1 MRRFLLASAVWV
13 CGAAA
18 MAGSTPDFGRAVAL
32 AQDGQAGAAVA
43 IFADLAQAGHRAAQ
57 VNLAVMLA
65 RGQGVP
71 QDDQAA
77 TYWAWRARLAGET
90 RAIAVSDLLLERL
103 TEAARARLADRLRA
117 DLSARAED
125 GMPGQFAAI
134 GRVEAQLRLP
144 AKMDEAALWF
154 TLGAAFEEPGAFALR
169 EVSMAELEPKA
180 RLAVQERAAAEFA
193 KWCAAMPQDARP
205 ETCARDL
212 RR

>member
-1 MRRFLLASAVWV
+1 MRRVLLASALWL

-77 TYWAWRARLAGET
+77 AYWAWRARLAGEM
-90 RAIAVSDLLLERL
+90 RAMEVSDLLLGRL
-103 TEAARARLADRLRA
+103 TEAARARLADRLIA
-117 DLSARAED
+117 DLSARAKD
-125 GMPGQFAAI
+125 GVPGQFAAI
-134 GRVEAQLRLP
+134 GRVEAQLRTP

-154 TLGAAFEEPGAFALR
+154 TLGAAFEEPGAVALR
-169 EVSMAELEPKA
+169 EVAMADLVAKA
-180 RLAVQERAAAEFA
+180 RLAVQERAGAEFV
-193 KWCAAMPQDARP
+193 KWCAEMPQDARP
-205 ETCARDL
+205 ETCARAP
-212 RR
+212 

>member
-1 MRRFLLASAVWV
+1 MRRFLLASTVWL

-77 TYWAWRARLAGET
+77 AYWAWRARFAGET
-90 RAIAVSDLLLERL
+90 RAMDVSDLLLNRL
-103 TEAARARLADRLRA
+103 TEPARARLADRLLA
-117 DLSARAED
+117 DLRARAEA
-125 GMPGQFAAI
+125 GVTGQFVAL
-134 GRVEAQLRLP
+134 GRVEAQLRSP
-144 AKMDEAALWF
+144 ARMEEAALWF
-154 TLGAAFEEPGAFALR
+154 TLGAAFEEPGGFALR
-169 EVSMAELEPKA
+169 EVAMAGLEPKA
-180 RLAVQERAAAEFA
+180 RLAVQERAGAEFA
-193 KWCAAMPQDARP
+193 KWCAEMPTDARP
-205 ETCARDL
+205 ESCGRAP
-212 RR
+212 